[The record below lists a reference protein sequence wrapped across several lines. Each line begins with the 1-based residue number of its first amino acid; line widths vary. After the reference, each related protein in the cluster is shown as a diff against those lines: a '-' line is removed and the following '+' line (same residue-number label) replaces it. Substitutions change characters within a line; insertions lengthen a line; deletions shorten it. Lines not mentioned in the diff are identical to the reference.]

1 MRKIMVVAIH
11 ATSPCVLQKL
21 KLSKG
26 FPGGTSVREHACPGR
41 KHERCEF
48 DPDIKRICWGTAWRP
63 TPVFLSGESQ
73 GQRSLA
79 GYNP

>member
-1 MRKIMVVAIH
+1 MRKITVVAIH

-21 KLSKG
+21 MLSKG
-26 FPGGTSVREHACPGR
+26 FPSGMSGGEHACPGR
-41 KHERCEF
+41 KRERHEF
-48 DPDIKRICWGTAWRP
+48 DPDIKGIPWGTAWRP